1 MTDKTS
7 WTKPPSLHRYGDS
20 RPAVGGV
27 EGASGSPPPPPPEGG
42 AEPKRATDVQRSGA
56 EASGRGPP
64 GAEQKGSAG
73 SWSGIGRT
81 GAGRRRRDHDV
92 STTGTHRVGG
102 DAGARISVTCSRPC
116 WHTGQRSMWI
126 PVSRRMRAGTDSIAE
141 AAGAGWA
148 SRARHRAIGDEVF
161 EEDRCLV

>member
-20 RPAVGGV
+20 RLAVGGA

-42 AEPKRATDVQRSGA
+42 DELRRPPGAERPGA

-64 GAEQKGSAG
+64 GAEQRGSAG
-73 SWSGIGRT
+73 SWSGNGWT

-92 STTGTHRVGG
+92 STTGTPRVGG
-102 DAGARISVTCSRPC
+102 DVGARIWVTCSWPC
-116 WHTGQRSMWI
+116 WHTGQRSMSI
-126 PVSRRMRAGTDSIAE
+126 PVSRRMRAATDSITE
-141 AAGAGWA
+141 AGGAG
-148 SRARHRAIGDEVF
+148 G
-161 EEDRCLV
+161 